1 MGPSGPYFGQYAMQ
15 SLQLPPIPIYEKYY
29 YKVCMFTERQ
39 NNLHKKKEFLID
51 NFCVCITPMKNLG
64 CILEHMLTF
73 STT

>member
-39 NNLHKKKEFLID
+39 NNLHKKK
-51 NFCVCITPMKNLG
+51 
-64 CILEHMLTF
+64 
-73 STT
+73 